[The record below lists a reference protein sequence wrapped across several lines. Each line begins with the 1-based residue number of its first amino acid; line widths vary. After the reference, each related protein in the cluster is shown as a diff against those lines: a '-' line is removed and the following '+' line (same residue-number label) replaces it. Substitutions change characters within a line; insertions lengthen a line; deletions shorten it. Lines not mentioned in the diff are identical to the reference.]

1 MFCFRNDLK
10 PLYWFQK
17 KSRVCHLSGDFL
29 WGHLLKCQERESISW
44 SGTFRAG
51 WELNVFGSG
60 GSQPPPCF
68 SGSLCLAVMGGGGE
82 GRRRN
87 GGDACPSVR
96 NPLWEWRLVIFSY
109 SHPVEAFQ
117 RLFNI

>member
-44 SGTFRAG
+44 SGTFRAR

-68 SGSLCLAVMGGGGE
+68 SGRLCSAVTGGGDDDGE
-82 GRRRN
+82 GAVVMPAQVSGTRSRS
-87 GGDACPSVR
+87 GG
-96 NPLWEWRLVIFSY
+96 W
-109 SHPVEAFQ
+109 
-117 RLFNI
+117 LFLAILIQ